1 MSLTPSSFSTRMTRL
16 FSSLVRGPGATRSAR
31 RASSAASD
39 SGSPGWRSFG
49 SADDRALFIEQDEL
63 KLLHRHLPELGKGQL
78 SVRLSRV
85 ANDLQ
90 HAKAALVSRAV
101 GPAGVDQ
108 RAKRAFVR
116 AACLIPVIERVPE
129 LGCSSLPAE
138 IALNVTRNHVRFGH
152 EADRS
157 LDERR
162 SIDVEERRFRHCVAN
177 LALSTRDRS

>member
-1 MSLTPSSFSTRMTRL
+1 MSLTPSSFSTRTTRL

-39 SGSPGWRSFG
+39 FG
-49 SADDRALFIEQDEL
+49 LAGMEELRQRHDRALFIEQDKL
-63 KLLHRHLPELGKGQL
+63 KLFHRHLPELGKGQL

-108 RAKRAFVR
+108 RAKRAFVG

-129 LGCSSLPAE
+129 LGRSSLPAE
-138 IALNVTRNHVRFGH
+138 IALNVTRNHVRLGH
-152 EADRS
+152 EAR
-157 LDERR
+157 LQPG
-162 SIDVEERRFRHCVAN
+162 
-177 LALSTRDRS
+177 